1 MNNRK
6 IVLIVVVIL
15 IGTVF
20 GLWTNCS
27 SGCGGKD
34 ELLIVSDKDAT
45 ALSAEGD
52 GTDIDTGSSSIDKDE
67 ELTVDKSTEV
77 MNADE
82 TVSTASA
89 SDNAARIKGSCEVVV
104 FVCGAVVNPGVY
116 NLQQG
121 DRVSK
126 AIDKAGGF
134 ADDADINYLNLAL
147 ELTDGMKIYVPSI
160 EETSQIEVNYSESG
174 NALSQTDGY
183 LNGQVSSDSN
193 GLVNINTA
201 TVDELMSITGIGE
214 AKAKSIVAYRNEHGR
229 FISIEG
235 IMNIPGIKEGLFN
248 KIKDKISV

>member
-34 ELLIVSDKDAT
+34 ELLIVSDKENSSILTVED
-45 ALSAEGD
+45 EKG
-52 GTDIDTGSSSIDKDE
+52 IDSSIDE
-67 ELTVDKSTEV
+67 GGESAVNTATEA

-82 TVSTASA
+82 VGSNVSFANNTAVVKDS
-89 SDNAARIKGSCEVVV
+89 REIVV
-104 FVCGAVVNPGVY
+104 FVCGSVVNPGVY

-201 TVDELMSITGIGE
+201 TVDELMSIPGIGE

-229 FISIEG
+229 FNSIEG